1 MIAEMLRSPFEPI
14 STVSNRELKEI
25 EPLYYETYQDKH
37 DKPKR
42 ENDIYSRTVIDGRL
56 GPIFAFDI
64 RWHWNL
70 PHLARVLATRM

>member
-42 ENDIYSRTVIDGRL
+42 EKDIYSRTAIDGRL

-64 RWHWNL
+64 RRHWNL
-70 PHLARVLATRM
+70 PDLARVLATRM